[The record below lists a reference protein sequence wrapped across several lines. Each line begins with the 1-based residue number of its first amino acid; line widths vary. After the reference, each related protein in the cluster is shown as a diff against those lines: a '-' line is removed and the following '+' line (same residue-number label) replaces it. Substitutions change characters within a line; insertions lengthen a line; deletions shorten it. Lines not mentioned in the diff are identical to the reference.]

1 MTNKINEHI
10 GYHYSL
16 FKTVVQIYSFG
27 IEYIPQKVSSKIK
40 YKSATSNIFRIQSDD
55 SIICWFYCITF
66 IEYMI
71 AVTFLAY
78 NNLFSPNESQ
88 KNDKI
93 IYKPFK
99 EKHGKI
105 KCKSLD

>member
-1 MTNKINEHI
+1 
-10 GYHYSL
+10 
-16 FKTVVQIYSFG
+16 
-27 IEYIPQKVSSKIK
+27 
-40 YKSATSNIFRIQSDD
+40 
-55 SIICWFYCITF
+55 
-66 IEYMI
+66 MI